1 MSLSWLVSP
10 QLHKTTNGYFINH
23 DNIMLAGPQDKR
35 RLIFYYIASQTPEKI
50 TNEDHSKFI
59 KEKYIDVDMRSGIF
73 SFGGIF
79 LALATIREQQL
90 ITSRITSRP
99 ILNGIFVLGVGLVS
113 AAFSYNLSQLLFEPL
128 FVQRNKVIS
137 DLAEKYN
144 FSVFDFALAKKE
156 ARLKQ
161 LRAELTSD
169 SSNAAHF

>member
-35 RLIFYYIASQTPEKI
+35 RLIFYYIANQTPEKI
-50 TNEDHSKFI
+50 TKEDHQKFI
-59 KEKYIDVDMRSGIF
+59 REKFIDVDARSGVF

-99 ILNGIFVLGVGLVS
+99 ILNGILVLGIGLVS
-113 AAFSYNLSQLLFEPL
+113 AAFSYNLSQILFEPL
-128 FVQRNKVIS
+128 FVQRNQVIS

-144 FSVFDFALAKKE
+144 FSVFDFAIAKKE

>member
-50 TNEDHSKFI
+50 TKEDHSKFI
-59 KEKYIDVDMRSGIF
+59 KEKYIDVDVRSGIF

-90 ITSRITSRP
+90 ITSRIASRP

-128 FVQRNKVIS
+128 FVQRSKVIS

>member
-10 QLHKTTNGYFINH
+10 QLHKSTNGYYINH
-23 DNIMLAGPQDKR
+23 DNIMLAGPQDRR
-35 RLIFYYIASQTPEKI
+35 RLIFYFIASQTPEKI
-50 TNEDHSKFI
+50 TQEDHKKFV
-59 KEKYIDVDMRSGIF
+59 KEQTIDVDMRSGIF

-79 LALATIREQQL
+79 LALATLREQQL
-90 ITSRITSRP
+90 ITSKITTRP
-99 ILNGIFVLGVGLVS
+99 ILNGMFILGVGLVS
-113 AAFSYNLSQLLFEPL
+113 AAFSYNLSKVLFEPL
-128 FVQRNKVIS
+128 FVQRNQVLS
-137 DLAEKYN
+137 ELAEKYN